1 MLKVAGAICF
11 VLASVEF
18 GKATAIAPEPIA
30 TFLINDLLLVDIIVD
45 FYVNEDS
52 KKSKNKICL
61 RLRGFGLKIEPII
74 HFKDQR
80 SIFVFHEWICEIVI
94 TVYQENIAHRLITP
108 LQSAIDIEIISLV
121 VVL

>member
-1 MLKVAGAICF
+1 MLKVAGVMCF

-18 GKATAIAPEPIA
+18 GNATAIAPEPIA

-52 KKSKNKICL
+52 KKSKNTIRFKK
-61 RLRGFGLKIEPII
+61 GEFVLKIEPII

-80 SIFVFHEWICEIVI
+80 SILIFHEWICEIVI
-94 TVYQENIAHRLITP
+94 AVHQENIAHRLITP
-108 LQSAIDIEIISLV
+108 LQSAIDIEIVSLV

>member
-1 MLKVAGAICF
+1 MLKVAGSICF

-52 KKSKNKICL
+52 KKNKEFNTL
-61 RLRGFGLKIEPII
+61 
-74 HFKDQR
+74 
-80 SIFVFHEWICEIVI
+80 
-94 TVYQENIAHRLITP
+94 
-108 LQSAIDIEIISLV
+108 
-121 VVL
+121 